1 MTAIETQQAPS
12 VAMGRICSLAD
23 LRAYLQ
29 RALELEHATLP
40 PYLCA
45 LYSLDPHRNQDA
57 TQVIE
62 SVVVEEMLHM
72 TLVANLLN
80 AIGGRPQLD
89 TSRMLPGYPR
99 RLPLGHGAPEL
110 ALAPFGMD
118 ALEQFMRIEQP
129 GLPGAAWQND
139 GHVSIGQFYDEIERG
154 LRELCAFA
162 GEANVFYG
170 DPFRQVVDNHVYGGS
185 GRIVPVDNLAT
196 AVFALRE
203 IVEQGEGADH
213 AEVWDGDRDMFHPE
227 RDEVGHY
234 YRFHELGQRRRYRR
248 GDTPQSG
255 PTGDTLSIDWDAVL
269 PMQRNPRTTDHARGS
284 AVRMAQDRFNERY
297 CALLQRLDEAFDGRP
312 QMLADAI
319 PIMFELKACAHELM
333 RLPAGD
339 GLTTAGPSFEYVAHE
354 DRHQEGINP

>member
-99 RLPLGHGAPEL
+99 RLTLGHGAPEWHW
-110 ALAPFGMD
+110 
-118 ALEQFMRIEQP
+118 RRS
-129 GLPGAAWQND
+129 AWT
-139 GHVSIGQFYDEIERG
+139 HWS
-154 LRELCAFA
+154 
-162 GEANVFYG
+162 
-170 DPFRQVVDNHVYGGS
+170 S
-185 GRIVPVDNLAT
+185 
-196 AVFALRE
+196 
-203 IVEQGEGADH
+203 
-213 AEVWDGDRDMFHPE
+213 
-227 RDEVGHY
+227 
-234 YRFHELGQRRRYRR
+234 
-248 GDTPQSG
+248 S
-255 PTGDTLSIDWDAVL
+255 
-269 PMQRNPRTTDHARGS
+269 
-284 AVRMAQDRFNERY
+284 
-297 CALLQRLDEAFDGRP
+297 
-312 QMLADAI
+312 
-319 PIMFELKACAHELM
+319 
-333 RLPAGD
+333 
-339 GLTTAGPSFEYVAHE
+339 
-354 DRHQEGINP
+354 